1 MNVRDRGKFCSGLG
15 KLLGSNTTAAGAAVR
30 TAGIA
35 TVVAALFFVGI
46 CVAEFVLVP
55 LRVVDESETKEVGN
69 VRGKTLVEDCD
80 KTVVEDCDKTVV
92 EDCGKTVV
100 EDCGK
105 TVVEDCD
112 RLVVGK
118 RDWTATR
125 LNPLLVRNLGAKDGS
140 ALNWSANGL
149 FPGQELVT
157 NRSKHCEIC
166 SLDL

>member
-1 MNVRDRGKFCSGLG
+1 MNVRDRGTFCSGLG
-15 KLLGSNTTAAGAAVR
+15 KLLGTSNIAAGGAVR

-46 CVAEFVLVP
+46 CVAELVLVP
-55 LRVVDESETKEVGN
+55 LQVVDESETKVVGN
-69 VRGKTLVEDCD
+69 VRGKI
-80 KTVVEDCDKTVV
+80 VV
-92 EDCGKTVV
+92 EDCGKIVVEDCGKIVV

-118 RDWTATR
+118 GDWTATR
-125 LNPLLVRNLGAKDGS
+125 PLLVRNLGAKDGS

-157 NRSKHCEIC
+157 NRSKRCEIC
-166 SLDL
+166 LLDL